1 MTVPKVKRCFFNRS
15 KRHLLLRIFFAWLL
29 VELVIFV
36 PGGFGQTDES
46 GEEVPPSNEEFLR
59 RSARSLFERTFGDFP
74 EAGSGL
80 LLLQAEREHPANWIL
95 EDELVS
101 YLLSMKYQVALHS
114 GEDEGNLTESK
125 SLFYRIIEMR
135 LDYPKVKRM
144 GFLGR
149 RMVSREAHL
158 NLSLRLEDAATG
170 KVLWTKREQEQS
182 SDLVKRSVVTSL
194 NNESYPFLSPSL
206 PDDAQS
212 RFFEPAL
219 VAVVVGG
226 LVYLFFASR

>member
-1 MTVPKVKRCFFNRS
+1 MMVPKVKRYFFNRS
-15 KRHLLLRIFFAWLL
+15 KRHLILRIFLAWLL
-29 VELVIFV
+29 VELVILV
-36 PGGFGQTDES
+36 PGGFGQTDEF
-46 GEEVPPSNEEFLR
+46 GEEVPPTNEEFLR
-59 RSARSLFERTFGDFP
+59 QSVRSLFERTFGDFP
-74 EAGSGL
+74 EAGSDL
-80 LLLQAEREHPANWIL
+80 LLLRAEREHPANWLL

-114 GEDEGNLTESK
+114 GEGEGNLTESK

-149 RMVSREAHL
+149 RIVSRGAHL

-170 KVLWTKREQEQS
+170 KVLWTKREQQES
-182 SDLVKRSVVTSL
+182 SDLVKRSMVESL
-194 NNESYPFLSPSL
+194 NNESYSFLSPSL

-212 RFFEPAL
+212 RFLEPAL
-219 VAVVVGG
+219 VAVVAGG